1 MGLNAVL
8 DADLMGAIEWMFVLH
23 DNDKDGSLT
32 KDEVLKVRLSLSIS
46 LELSLNAAASS
57 TAFGNSSLHLP

>member
-8 DADLMGAIEWMFVLH
+8 DADLMGAIEWLFTLH

-32 KDEVLKVRLSLSIS
+32 KDEVLKVRGLRAASDLSLTVR
-46 LELSLNAAASS
+46 LSAALRII
-57 TAFGNSSLHLP
+57 TVHLSQ